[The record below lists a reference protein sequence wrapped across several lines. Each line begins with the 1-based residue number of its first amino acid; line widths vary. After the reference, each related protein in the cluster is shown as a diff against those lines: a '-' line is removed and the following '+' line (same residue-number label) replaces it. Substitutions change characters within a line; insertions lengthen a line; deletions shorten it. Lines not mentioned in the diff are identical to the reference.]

1 MDKYFDIERRASL
14 KELLNELAKTDS
26 FLQDPRKR
34 RDFYLR
40 LEQIYHIGNEEH
52 FRHYYSDIFGLL
64 VEINS
69 DKSIDGGDIN
79 VLGDNLSFLVRGYKA
94 QNQDESGNLIDISDS
109 LSKLYD
115 HVSLD
120 IARIR
125 YSNSGDDRISL
136 KPQFAEMAEKLKET
150 ERKLK
155 SMSAE
160 TDKLKSDL
168 SKAQTDYIAILG
180 IFASVVLA
188 FVGGLTFSTS
198 VLQNIS
204 GISIYRLLLIVS
216 ILGAV
221 FIAIIHLMF
230 YYVGKLSG
238 RLSGKDT
245 PHSYFWI
252 AYVVFAL
259 IITVVIFG
267 WNQGWVELR
276 NERIEDESYQSDT
289 VEIIDTALAPDTDVH
304 TESEHIIT
312 PEE

>member
-1 MDKYFDIERRASL
+1 MDKYFDNERREKL
-14 KELLNELAKTDS
+14 KEVLCELAKADS
-26 FLQDPRKR
+26 FLRDAGRR
-34 RDFYLR
+34 RDFYLQF
-40 LEQIYHIGNEEH
+40 EQIYYIGKQER

-69 DKSIDGGDIN
+69 DDSLNNGDIN
-79 VLGDNLSFLVRGYKA
+79 VLGENLSFLVRGYKA
-94 QNQDESGNLIDISDS
+94 INLDSDGNLIDINDS

-136 KPQFAEMAEKLKET
+136 KPQFADMAEKLSET
-150 ERKLK
+150 ESKLK
-155 SMSAE
+155 SLSVE
-160 TDKLKSDL
+160 TDKLKNDL

-204 GISIYRLLLIVS
+204 NASIYRLLLVVS
-216 ILGAV
+216 ILGTV
-221 FIAIIHLMF
+221 FIVVIHLMF

-238 RLSGKDT
+238 RLSGNDT

-252 AYVVFAL
+252 AYVVLAL
-259 IITVVIFG
+259 IIAAVIFG
-267 WNQGWVELR
+267 WHHGWVENR
-276 NERIEDESYQSDT
+276 NERIENRYIETIQTTSAADT
-289 VEIIDTALAPDTDVH
+289 PDTTVQA
-304 TESEHIIT
+304 EST
-312 PEE
+312 TKAPEE